1 MHFVQSQTEEDTG
14 RAREL
19 FLEYAAS
26 LGIDLCFQ
34 GFERE
39 LAELPGEY
47 APPEGRLLLAWEGTR
62 LAGCVALRKAG
73 EGVCEMKR
81 LYVRPEFRGKRIGRA
96 HRRGGPPNR
105 IHAHAPRHA
114 AHHERSDR
122 PLRNSG
128 IPTHGSVPTQSG
140 RGGSLPGVES
150 LLRSG
155 PLPARRCRPRVSP
168 SGSCR
173 RPRVP

>member
-47 APPEGRLLLAWEGTR
+47 APSEGRLLLAWEGTR

-81 LYVRPEFRGKRIGRA
+81 LYVRPEFRGKRIGRSLA
-96 HRRGGPPNR
+96 EAIISEAGRLGYTRMR
-105 IHAHAPRHA
+105 L
-114 AHHERSDR
+114 DT
-122 PLRNSG
+122 L
-128 IPTHGSVPTQSG
+128 PTM
-140 RGGSLPGVES
+140 REAIALYES
-150 LLRSG
+150 LGFERTDPYRFNPMEGVLYLERK
-155 PLPARRCRPRVSP
+155 LP
-168 SGSCR
+168 
-173 RPRVP
+173 